1 MLKKAAR
8 ASVLAQA
15 VASVLAVGAL
25 PVHAAGFNEAV
36 TGGEFK
42 GSFRPRFEFVDQEGF
57 DDQAMALTLRA
68 AFKYTTAAWNGMQ
81 LRSELEVVGPIGGD
95 TYNSTQNGKT
105 QYPIIADPAGGH
117 FNRLFLFHKGEG
129 YEAGYGQDEIIY
141 DNSRWVGNIGW
152 RQNHQTF
159 NSLKVDGATNG
170 FSYHAAYLF
179 GRYHVA
185 NIKGKYDGDAYY
197 NGDRLDSSFFLNGGY
212 GFDFG
217 KLAAYWYSYE
227 FDSPNGAEVKRT
239 NTYGA
244 SLAGAVSSFVY
255 RAEFASQKREDAKGT
270 GSDGSAT
277 YYHLIGGMKFGSGKV
292 LVGYEVLGSDDGAY
306 AVQADFGT
314 NHKFN
319 GFADQ
324 FLATPSQGVKD
335 LYVTGVAKFA
345 GVKLVASYHNFKPDD
360 DSSFS
365 DYGNEIDL
373 VLAKKMN
380 KQVGLLA
387 KYANYMA
394 SDDAGN
400 PKASDVQKLILQAT
414 YAF

>member
-1 MLKKAAR
+1 MSKRAAR
-8 ASVLAQA
+8 ATVLAQA
-15 VASVLAVGAL
+15 VAGILAVGAL
-25 PVHAAGFNEAV
+25 PVQAAGFNEAI
-36 TGGEFK
+36 TGGEFS
-42 GSFRPRFEFVDQEGF
+42 GSFRPRFEFVDQEGK
-57 DDQAMALTLRA
+57 DEQAKALTLRA
-68 AFKYTTAAWNGMQ
+68 AFKYTTAAWKGIQ

-95 TYNSTQNGKT
+95 TYDSTQNGKT
-105 QYPIIADPAGGH
+105 KYPLVADPAGGH
-117 FNRLFLFHKGEG
+117 FNRLFLFHKGET

-185 NIKGKYDGDAYY
+185 DVKGKYNGDAYY
-197 NGDRLDSSFFLNGGY
+197 NGDRMDGSFFLNGGY

-217 KLAAYWYSYE
+217 KLVAYWYSYK

-244 SLAGAVSSFVY
+244 SLSGNVSSFIY
-255 RAEFASQKREDAKGT
+255 RAEVASQSRDEAKS
-270 GSDGSAT
+270 GSDASAL
-277 YYHLIGGMKFGSGKV
+277 YYHLIGGWNFGSGKV
-292 LVGYEVLGSDDGAY
+292 LVGYEFLGSDDGAY

-324 FLATPSQGVKD
+324 FLATPSQGLKD
-335 LYVTGVAKFA
+335 LYVTGVFKFS
-345 GVKLVASYHNFKPDD
+345 GMKLVASYHDFTTDYSND
-360 DSSFS
+360 FS
-365 DYGNEIDL
+365 NYGKEIDL
-373 VLAKKMN
+373 VLAKKMS

-394 SDDAGN
+394 DSNTGN
-400 PKASDVQKLILQAT
+400 SKDKDVQKLILQAT